1 MNVNVCVF
9 VCEYYVYLLCIY
21 ICYNEMLK
29 LTSLEESGQHRVTH
43 GVLGKDTIRNTVR
56 YHHLFDAQFKGS
68 PLEYKMFGNDLM

>member
-1 MNVNVCVF
+1 
-9 VCEYYVYLLCIY
+9 
-21 ICYNEMLK
+21 MLK